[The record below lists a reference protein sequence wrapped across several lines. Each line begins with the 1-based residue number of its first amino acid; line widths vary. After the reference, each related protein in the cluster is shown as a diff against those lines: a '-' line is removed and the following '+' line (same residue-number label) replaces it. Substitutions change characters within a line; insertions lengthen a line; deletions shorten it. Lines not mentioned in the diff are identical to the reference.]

1 MKNLRIAIAYAAALV
16 LIPPAIVQAELPGVT
31 VNISNFSPSSGTV
44 EVSLFNSAGSFLVE
58 PYLQASGN
66 VDEDGN
72 FQTRFAAL
80 PSGEYAV
87 VVVHDANN
95 NGQLD
100 NGFLGFGGED
110 YAYSNN
116 VQTWFGRPD
125 FDQVKFVVKESGV
138 VLQID
143 MN

>member
-1 MKNLRIAIAYAAALV
+1 MKNLLIACTTTVMAFIT
-16 LIPPAIVQAELPGVT
+16 PAMAQAELPGVT
-31 VNISNFSPSSGTV
+31 VNISNLSPTSGTV
-44 EVSLFNSAGSFLVE
+44 EVSLFNSAVSFLAE
-58 PYLQASGN
+58 PYLQESGKVN
-66 VDEDGN
+66 EDGT
-72 FQTRFAAL
+72 FQARFAAL

-87 VVVHDANN
+87 VVVHDAND

-116 VQTWFGRPD
+116 VQKWFGRPD
-125 FDQVKFVVKESGV
+125 FDQVRFVVEATGV
-138 VLQID
+138 VIEIN